1 MICESMRVC
10 VVNKRTPIYFV
21 VIVYI
26 VILIIIM
33 IERIFNTQE
42 KEERTFEIKK
52 NLKSEILFFV
62 ILLL

>member
-1 MICESMRVC
+1 M
-10 VVNKRTPIYFV
+10 NKRTPIYFV

-42 KEERTFEIKK
+42 KKEKRTFEIKK
-52 NLKSEILFFV
+52 NLKSENNVF
-62 ILLL
+62 